1 LNQVYISPKRR
12 VYIFSDENM
21 NMQINYLPF
30 HNALGLEKWVH
41 HMHHMVSL
49 CYYFDWWIKEV
60 SCRHL
65 DNQYI

>member
-1 LNQVYISPKRR
+1 
-12 VYIFSDENM
+12 
-21 NMQINYLPF
+21 MQISYLPF

-49 CYYFDWWIKEV
+49 CYHFDWWIKEV

-65 DNQYI
+65 DVIYNQYI